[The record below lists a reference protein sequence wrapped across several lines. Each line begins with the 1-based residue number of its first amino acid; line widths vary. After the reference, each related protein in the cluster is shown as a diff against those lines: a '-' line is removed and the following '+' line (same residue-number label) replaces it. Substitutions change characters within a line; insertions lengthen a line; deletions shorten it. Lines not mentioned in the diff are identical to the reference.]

1 MSRTTGSISRRISAS
16 TALNG
21 SGGSGVPTTGGAASF
36 EVGGSAGGGGSP
48 AVGGPERSRRRGT
61 RAAHGEKQE
70 VRRRMNG
77 APARGNE
84 RPAAMP
90 RSREN
95 WRAWSTGEWIAAQQQ
110 FEFDP
115 SALSASPPRMLGHI
129 AHGPYRSNA
138 AMRVVVRIKRTASG
152 VPLRVLP
159 EICGPAHL
167 SRTLEFWSVRFTRG
181 RGRP

>member
-48 AVGGPERSRRRGT
+48 AVGGPESSRRRGT
-61 RAAHGEKQE
+61 IAAHGEKQE

-77 APARGNE
+77 APARGSE

-95 WRAWSTGEWIAAQQQ
+95 WRAWSTGEWIAALHSSSST
-110 FEFDP
+110 P
-115 SALSASPPRMLGHI
+115 PLSAPLRHACWAI

>member
-1 MSRTTGSISRRISAS
+1 MRKESTTAFPFSPSSLQLSEKGGDHLSEWRISLMSRTTGSISRRISAS

-36 EVGGSAGGGGSP
+36 EVGGSAGGGVSP

-115 SALSASPPRMLGHI
+115 SALSASPPRMLGHSPWPI
-129 AHGPYRSNA
+129 
-138 AMRVVVRIKRTASG
+138 
-152 VPLRVLP
+152 
-159 EICGPAHL
+159 
-167 SRTLEFWSVRFTRG
+167 
-181 RGRP
+181 